1 MLAALVGLIS
11 SYYSNLSVTYRDGA
25 QAKCIGFK
33 WWVGAESF
41 DRLRN
46 WMIEKP
52 GPDAIRLTYMAVGA
66 ALVGGLSSL
75 RGAFVG
81 WPFHPAGYALAV
93 SYAMDYFWFAIF
105 VSWLAKLIIVRYG
118 GMRLHNQ
125 LVPFF
130 LGLVLGDF
138 CIGSV
143 WAIVGPTI
151 GTQTYKVFI

>member
-1 MLAALVGLIS
+1 
-11 SYYSNLSVTYRDGA
+11 
-25 QAKCIGFK
+25 
-33 WWVGAESF
+33 
-41 DRLRN
+41 
-46 WMIEKP
+46 
-52 GPDAIRLTYMAVGA
+52 
-66 ALVGGLSSL
+66 
-75 RGAFVG
+75 
-81 WPFHPAGYALAV
+81 
-93 SYAMDYFWFAIF
+93 